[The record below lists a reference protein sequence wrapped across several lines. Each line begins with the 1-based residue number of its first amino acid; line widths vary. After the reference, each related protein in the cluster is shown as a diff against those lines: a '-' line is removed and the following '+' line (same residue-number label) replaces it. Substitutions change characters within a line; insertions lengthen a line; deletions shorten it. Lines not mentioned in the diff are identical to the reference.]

1 MLPGVIV
8 KLLVGL
14 ALLVA
19 VGGGSVYV
27 LSQQQPTVATG
38 LKKVPVSATA
48 AKSFDD
54 KMKALEE
61 AAAAAKASGKSAPV
75 TATFTEEE
83 LTSAA
88 NQASSTTSGA
98 LAATDTQIHLSG
110 GNVIATSNVTVEGI
124 SIPLGVVATPTVV
137 NGQLQMVVQQI
148 QTGALPLPDAVKQQ
162 IQAQVGQAID
172 PASLGLPMDIS
183 SLQIQNGQ
191 LVLSGTTKP

>member
-14 ALLVA
+14 VLLAA

-38 LKKVPVSATA
+38 MKKVPVSAAA